1 MYSFN
6 ISIGFSRRVLH
17 SLSVSQEFDLFE
29 TRMALQYDVVDAF
42 VIQETNFTKD
52 GRCVPFLFK
61 LSCINVPLHHGYHF
75 DFCFMQTYV
84 FLLF

>member
-1 MYSFN
+1 MDIFALGMFSFDLT
-6 ISIGFSRRVLH
+6 IMFSRRVLH

-52 GRCVPFLFK
+52 GR
-61 LSCINVPLHHGYHF
+61 
-75 DFCFMQTYV
+75 
-84 FLLF
+84 